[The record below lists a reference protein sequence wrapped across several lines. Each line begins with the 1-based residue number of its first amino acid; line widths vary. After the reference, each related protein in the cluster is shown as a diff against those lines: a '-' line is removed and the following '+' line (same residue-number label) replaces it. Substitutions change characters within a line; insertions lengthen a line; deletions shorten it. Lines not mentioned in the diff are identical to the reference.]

1 VRSSFR
7 RAIITTVAAMRRLTE
22 RIIAIRQT
30 GAMPA
35 MRIPR
40 LGKTACEDVS
50 DATRAMHAGD
60 IDYSDYPL
68 LN

>member
-1 VRSSFR
+1 
-7 RAIITTVAAMRRLTE
+7 MRRLAE

-35 MRIPR
+35 VRIPR
-40 LGKTACEDVS
+40 LGKTAYEDVP